1 MFNYNWCYLQMF
13 EQETRERYPLP
24 GGTSVPRLSAERRG
38 SVPDHTQGTE
48 QVDDRRISRQLT
60 EAV

>member
-1 MFNYNWCYLQMF
+1 MF